1 MFSDLLYRL
10 RAVFRRKTVDREL
23 DEELQYHL
31 DREAEKY
38 RYAEASPDMAMRR
51 AKLAL
56 GGTEQVRQQC
66 REARGTRLSDDLV
79 QDLRYG
85 LRSLVKSPGFTM
97 VTVLTLALG
106 IGACTAIFSIVN
118 AVLLRSLPY
127 KDPGQLVYLFT
138 PNSRVKLPIEDFNLS
153 YADFFDLQR
162 QSHSF
167 SSMTLFQQDSYSLA
181 SHRAAIRVGGARV
194 DSNFFPTLGSQP
206 EIGRAIEPRDAEPG
220 HDTVVVIGHALWE
233 QMFSGD
239 REILSRSLQL
249 DGRAYQIIGVMP
261 EEFQYPRETDPSAHL
276 PQALTQVWV
285 PQVLSPYQKA
295 DRDDGDGLELARLKP
310 GVSVAQAQAEMASIM
325 VRLDQLHN
333 PASRGWG
340 AYVKPFRETAVGSVR
355 PLMWLLLGA
364 VSLVLLI
371 ACGNAANLLLARAAS
386 RTHELGVRATL
397 GAGRS
402 RMIRQMLT
410 ESMMLGLA
418 GGLAGILLA
427 DLCLRALLRLDPG
440 NVPRL
445 NEAAVDLRV
454 LLFAVIVSL
463 LTSVL
468 FGILPALSA
477 SRINLVEFLKS
488 VGNRGS
494 VGSRNRLRGGVIV
507 AEVALVVVLLAGAG
521 VLLRS
526 YENVERVNT
535 GFSQSTVSM
544 NIKLDARY
552 RQPQQSRAFFQNL
565 LNQLTAIPG
574 VKAAGAVDELPL
586 TGESLT
592 DFWVAGYANQR
603 GQWVEIRNATPHYFA
618 AMGIPLVAGRA
629 FSDYDLSGGPPVI
642 IINQAFAK
650 NYFSGRDPI
659 GRQIFMRQRDFPW
672 RTVVGVIG
680 DVHNVSLEEA
690 AAPQVFEPFW
700 QSDGAYIAVRS
711 VLPPKELAFAVRSTM
726 RRIDPNLAIADIHTM
741 REVISL
747 ANARRLFQTTLLTIF
762 AAIALLLAL
771 VGFYGLLAYS
781 VRQRTAEIGV
791 RIALGAPRA
800 RVLGMVL
807 RQGFQLAATGLLIG
821 LAGAM
826 AFTRIL
832 SSLLYGV
839 RALDYVTFMVVP
851 ALLLV
856 VLLPAALI
864 PAWRATGVEPM
875 TALRYE

>member
-10 RAVFRRKTVDREL
+10 RALFRRKMLDREL

-38 RYAEASPDMAMRR
+38 RRVEASADVAIRS

-56 GGTEQVRQQC
+56 GGPEQVRQQC
-66 REARGTRLSDDLV
+66 LEARGTRLLDDLM

-85 LRSLVKSPGFTM
+85 VRSLTSSLGFTT

-127 KDPGQLVYLFT
+127 KDPGRLVYLYT
-138 PNSRVKLPIEDFNLS
+138 PNSHLKLPVEDFDLS
-153 YADFFDLQR
+153 YADFSDLQQ

-167 SSMTLFQQDSYSLA
+167 SNMTLFQQDTYSLA
-181 SHRAAIRVGGARV
+181 SQNAAIRVGGARV
-194 DSNFFPTLGSQP
+194 DNNFFPTLGSQA
-206 EIGRAIEPRDAEPG
+206 EIGRGIDSRDAEAG
-220 HDTVVVIGHALWE
+220 HDGVVVIGHALWE
-233 QMFSGD
+233 QMFSAD
-239 REILSRSLQL
+239 PEILSRSLQL
-249 DGRAYQIIGVMP
+249 DGKAYQIIGVMP
-261 EEFQYPRETDPSAHL
+261 GEFQYPRETEPSANL
-276 PQALTQVWV
+276 PKAQTQVWV
-285 PQVLSPYQKA
+285 PLLLSPHEKA
-295 DRDDGDGLELARLKP
+295 DRDDEAGFALARLKP
-310 GVSVAQAQAEMASIM
+310 GVSSAQAQAEMASIM
-325 VRLDQLHN
+325 VRLDLLHN
-333 PASRGWG
+333 PAMRGWG
-340 AYVKPFRETAVGSVR
+340 AYVKPFREMAVGSVR

-371 ACGNAANLLLARAAS
+371 ACGNAANLLLARSAS

-410 ESMMLGLA
+410 ESTMLGLA
-418 GGLAGILLA
+418 GGLAGVLLA
-427 DLCLRALLRLDPG
+427 HLCVRALLRLDPG

-488 VGNRGS
+488 GGRRGG
-494 VGSRNRLRGGVIV
+494 VGSRNRLRSGVIV
-507 AEVALVVVLLAGAG
+507 AEVALVVILLAGAG

-526 YENVERVNT
+526 YARVESVNT
-535 GFSQSTVSM
+535 GFSRSTVSM
-544 NIKLDARY
+544 NIKLDTRY
-552 RQPQQSRAFFQNL
+552 RPEQGRAFFQNL
-565 LNQLTAIPG
+565 LNQLAAIPG
-574 VKAAGAVDELPL
+574 VKAVGAVDELPF

-592 DFWVAGYANQR
+592 FFWVAGYANQR
-603 GQWVEIRNATPHYFA
+603 EQLVEIRNATPHYFA
-618 AMGIPLVAGRA
+618 AMGTPLLAGRD
-629 FSDYDLSGGPPVI
+629 FSDHDLSGGPPVI

-672 RTVVGVIG
+672 RTIVGVVG

-700 QSDGAYIAVRS
+700 QTDAAYITILS
-711 VLPPKELAFAVRSTM
+711 VLPAKELASTVRSTLHG
-726 RRIDPNLAIADIHTM
+726 IDPNLAIADIRTM
-741 REVISL
+741 REVVSQ

-781 VRQRTAEIGV
+781 VKQRTAEIGV

-807 RQGFQLAATGLLIG
+807 RQGFELAAVGLFIG
-821 LAGAM
+821 LTGAL
-826 AFTRIL
+826 AFTRTL

-839 RALDYVTFMVVP
+839 GARDPVTFMVVP
-851 ALLLV
+851 ALLLLV
-856 VLLPAALI
+856 VLPASLI
-864 PAWRATGVEPM
+864 PAWRATGVEPV